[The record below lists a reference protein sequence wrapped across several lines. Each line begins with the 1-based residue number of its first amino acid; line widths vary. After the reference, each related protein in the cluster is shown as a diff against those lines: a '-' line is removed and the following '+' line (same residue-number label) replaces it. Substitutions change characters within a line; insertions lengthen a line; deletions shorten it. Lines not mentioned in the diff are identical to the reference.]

1 MAFLERE
8 NGRRVYYEDNGDGEV
23 AVVLVHGWGM
33 SLRMWD
39 CSLPALLDAGYR
51 VVALDH
57 RGCGASDKDF
67 GDMGIGAIAGDV
79 SALVQSLGL
88 TRVAIN
94 GWSLGGAVAIEAA
107 AALGSTCAGVVL
119 TCGATPAYLQKP
131 DYPHGG
137 TEEALAE
144 TLSAMAADRVNF
156 LRALSEGICA
166 RETSEAA
173 IQWMWQIFM
182 DASPLAART
191 LAELGPL
198 DQRDTLAKLPVPIL
212 SFVGGCDQVVDP
224 AVCRSVADYHDNTR
238 IVEFEAAGHAPQLE
252 EPEGYHEALIA
263 FLTEHL

>member
-1 MAFLERE
+1 
-8 NGRRVYYEDNGDGEV
+8 
-23 AVVLVHGWGM
+23 
-33 SLRMWD
+33 
-39 CSLPALLDAGYR
+39 
-51 VVALDH
+51 
-57 RGCGASDKDF
+57 
-67 GDMGIGAIAGDV
+67 
-79 SALVQSLGL
+79 
-88 TRVAIN
+88 
-94 GWSLGGAVAIEAA
+94 
-107 AALGSTCAGVVL
+107 
-119 TCGATPAYLQKP
+119 
-131 DYPHGG
+131 
-137 TEEALAE
+137 
-144 TLSAMAADRVNF
+144 MAADRVNF